1 MQTPR
6 QPTLLTWQPTQD
18 AVAVHALH
26 REVLTRTPPGM
37 VRPDPLSH
45 FEAHAGETGQ
55 TLGCYAADGSLAGYG
70 ILGLRSGTVDHL
82 ADMLGADP
90 ATLCVLDGA
99 AALPEWRGYGIHRLA
114 IAQRIALARSLGRM
128 LVAATVAPEN
138 VRSMFGLLDAGL
150 FIRRFATLYGG
161 LPRLVLLGELARRPP
176 APTPQL
182 SVPARDLAAHRA
194 ALDAGLTGYGCRKEE
209 AGDAWVVDYAAI

>member
-26 REVLTRTPPGM
+26 REVLARTPAGM
-37 VRPDPLSH
+37 VRPDPLCH
-45 FEAHAGETGQ
+45 FEAHAGEAGQ

-70 ILGLRSGTVDHL
+70 ILGLRSRTVDHL
-82 ADMLGADP
+82 ADMLGADA

-114 IAQRIALARSLGRM
+114 IAQRLALARSLKRA

-138 VRSMFGLLDAGL
+138 VRSMRGLLDAGL
-150 FIRRFATLYGG
+150 RIRRFATLYGG
-161 LPRLVLLGELARRPP
+161 LPRLVLQGDLARSR
-176 APTPQL
+176 PTPTPEL
-182 SVPARDLAAHRA
+182 SVPVRDLAAHRN
-194 ALDAGLTGYGCRKEE
+194 ALDAGLTGCGCRKEVS
-209 AGDAWVVDYAAI
+209 GDAWLVDYAAI